1 MEPGDDRGVRDPRF
15 RQALAALH
23 ELLAAR
29 DVPAPILRDALIQR
43 FEFTFEAMWKA
54 LQARARDQG
63 LEAGSPRQALQA
75 ALRMGLLDASDEEDA
90 WALLHWRNLTVHTY
104 DEATALEVESFVRS
118 RAVVLF
124 DRVADRTR

>member
-63 LEAGSPRQALQA
+63 LEAGSPRQSAPIL
-75 ALRMGLLDASDEEDA
+75 SI
-90 WALLHWRNLTVHTY
+90 
-104 DEATALEVESFVRS
+104 SSS
-118 RAVVLF
+118 RKNAFVVLAF
-124 DRVADRTR
+124 FIDWMILPGMEPI